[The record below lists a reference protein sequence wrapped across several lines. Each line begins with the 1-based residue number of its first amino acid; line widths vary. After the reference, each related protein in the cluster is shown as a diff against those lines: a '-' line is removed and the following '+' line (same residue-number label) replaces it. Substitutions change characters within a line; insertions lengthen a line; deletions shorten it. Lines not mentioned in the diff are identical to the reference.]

1 MVIFAMLIGRAF
13 ESASAPALA
22 RPPFSA
28 TRPTDD
34 SQEHINIGRR
44 RIASGWSYRPARHA
58 LGIAQRALRKPRAF
72 GVIWPRSGRTRGG
85 ARFTAFRLA
94 GRRSS

>member
-28 TRPTDD
+28 TGPTDD

-44 RIASGWSYRPARHA
+44 RIASGWWYRPARHA
-58 LGIAQRALRKPRAF
+58 WASRNGRSESPGLF
-72 GVIWPRSGRTRGG
+72 TVI
-85 ARFTAFRLA
+85 
-94 GRRSS
+94 

>member
-1 MVIFAMLIGRAF
+1 MVIFAMLIGRAL

-44 RIASGWSYRPARHA
+44 RIANGWAYRPARHA
-58 LGIAQRALRKPRAF
+58 WASRNGRSEKARAF
-72 GVIWPRSGRTRGG
+72 GGVLAPSGPALGG
-85 ARFTAFRLA
+85 SRFTAA
-94 GRRSS
+94 

>member
-1 MVIFAMLIGRAF
+1 MVIFAMLIGRAL

-44 RIASGWSYRPARHA
+44 RIAQWLVVSGQPPPVERGERGKYR
-58 LGIAQRALRKPRAF
+58 
-72 GVIWPRSGRTRGG
+72 
-85 ARFTAFRLA
+85 
-94 GRRSS
+94 

>member
-1 MVIFAMLIGRAF
+1 MVIFAMLIGRAL

-58 LGIAQRALRKPRAF
+58 WASRNGRPEKP
-72 GVIWPRSGRTRGG
+72 GLLTVICPRSGPAQGVP
-85 ARFTAFRLA
+85 RFTA
-94 GRRSS
+94 GT